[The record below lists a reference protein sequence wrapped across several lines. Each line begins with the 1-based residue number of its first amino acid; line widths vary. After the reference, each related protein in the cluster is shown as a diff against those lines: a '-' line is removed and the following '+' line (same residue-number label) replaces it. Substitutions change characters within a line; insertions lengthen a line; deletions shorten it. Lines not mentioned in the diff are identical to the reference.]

1 MNLWEQGIRALKQ
14 NRAAQAEAVF
24 ERVLTEEPTCRW
36 ARFDLGLA
44 KRALGKTGAAIRIH
58 RELSEEDPTDFD
70 NWVALANLCTERRWY
85 KKSLEYYG
93 EALRLRPRSAV
104 VHYNL
109 GIMYEEMGRTGEAL
123 AYYKKAQRL
132 QPRYRDASMRLA
144 ALLEERGDTEAALC
158 VLDAALDRRPGEESW
173 GEFLYVKGCVLARA
187 ERFDEARKCFL
198 AVAQVPDHSRADD
211 AKECV
216 EDLP

>member
-1 MNLWEQGIRALKQ
+1 MDLWERGIRALKQ
-14 NRAAQAEAVF
+14 NHAAQAEAVF
-24 ERVLTEEPTCRW
+24 ALVLTEDPTCRW
-36 ARFDLGLA
+36 ARFNLGLA
-44 KRALGKTGAAIRIH
+44 KRALGKRGAALRIH
-58 RELSEEDPTDFD
+58 RELSREYPADFE
-70 NWVALANLCTERRWY
+70 NWVALGNLCAHRRWY
-85 KKSLEYYG
+85 KRSLECYD
-93 EALRLRPRSAV
+93 ASLRLRPRSAA

-109 GIMYEEMGRTGEAL
+109 GIMYEERGTAGDAL
-123 AYYKKAQRL
+123 AYYKKALRL